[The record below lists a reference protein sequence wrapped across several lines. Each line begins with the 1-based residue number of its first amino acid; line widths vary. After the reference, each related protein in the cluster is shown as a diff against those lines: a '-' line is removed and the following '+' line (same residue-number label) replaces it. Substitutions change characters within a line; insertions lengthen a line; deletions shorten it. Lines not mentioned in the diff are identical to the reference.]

1 VTPPE
6 IHWISEAAVLAI
18 HDAQLAEHGGASG
31 LRDESLLLSALA
43 RPRNI
48 ATYGTPDL
56 ADLAAAYAV
65 GIARN
70 HAFVDGNK
78 RTAIIVAA
86 GAFLPLNGYEITATN
101 EEMVRVML
109 TVADGSISEPDMAA
123 WFREWMHPL
132 RPEF

>member
-1 VTPPE
+1 MNPTE
-6 IHWISEAAVLAI
+6 IRWVSESVVLAI
-18 HDAQLAEHGGASG
+18 HDAQLAEHGGATG

-48 ATYGTPDL
+48 ATYSTPDL

-86 GAFLPLNGYEITATN
+86 GVFLPLNGYEITATN
-101 EEMVRVML
+101 EEVVRVML
-109 TVADGSISEPDMAA
+109 TVADGSMSETELAA
-123 WFREWMHPL
+123 WFREWM
-132 RPEF
+132 RAVAR

>member
-1 VTPPE
+1 VNPTE
-6 IHWISEAAVLAI
+6 IRWVSESVVLAI
-18 HDAQLAEHGGASG
+18 HDAQLAEHGGPTG

-48 ATYGTPDL
+48 ATYSTPDL

-86 GAFLPLNGYEITATN
+86 GAFLPMNGYEITATN
-101 EEMVRVML
+101 EEVVTVML
-109 TVADGSISEPDMAA
+109 AVADGSISEQNLAA
-123 WFREWMHPL
+123 WFREWM
-132 RPEF
+132 RPVGG

>member
-1 VTPPE
+1 MNPPE
-6 IHWISEAAVLAI
+6 IRWVSEATVLAI
-18 HDAQLAEHGGASG
+18 HDEQLAEHGGAIG

-56 ADLAAAYAV
+56 ADLAAAHAV

-86 GAFLPLNGYEITATN
+86 GVFLPLNGYEITATN
-101 EEMVRVML
+101 EEVVRIML
-109 TVADGSISEPDMAA
+109 AVADGSMPEAKLAA
-123 WFREWMHPL
+123 WFREWM
-132 RPEF
+132 RPIGE

>member
-1 VTPPE
+1 M
-6 IHWISEAAVLAI
+6 
-18 HDAQLAEHGGASG
+18 
-31 LRDESLLLSALA
+31 RDESLLLSALA

>member
-1 VTPPE
+1 MTPPE
-6 IHWISEAAVLAI
+6 IRWVSEAVVLAI
-18 HDAQLAEHGGASG
+18 HDEQLAEHGGASG

-56 ADLAAAYAV
+56 ADLAAAYAA

-86 GAFLPLNGYEITATN
+86 GVFLPLNGYEITATN
-101 EEMVRVML
+101 EEVVRLML
-109 TVADGSISEPDMAA
+109 GVADGSISEQDMAA
-123 WFREWMHPL
+123 RFREWMGL
-132 RPEF
+132 VDG

>member
-1 VTPPE
+1 
-6 IHWISEAAVLAI
+6 
-18 HDAQLAEHGGASG
+18 
-31 LRDESLLLSALA
+31 LRDESLLLTALA

-48 ATYGTPDL
+48 ATYGTPDS
-56 ADLAAAYAV
+56 ADLVAAYAV

-86 GAFLPLNGYEITATN
+86 GVFLPVNGYELAATN

-109 TVADGSISEPDMAA
+109 AVADGSMPEIKLAA
-123 WFREWMHPL
+123 WFREWMRPL
-132 RPEF
+132 P

>member
-1 VTPPE
+1 MKKRAE
-6 IHWISEAAVLAI
+6 IHWVSEAVVLAV
-18 HDAQLAEHGGASG
+18 HDEQLAEHGGAAG
-31 LRDESLLLSALA
+31 VRDRSLLQSALA

-48 ATYGTPDL
+48 ATYGKPDL

-86 GAFLPLNGYEITATN
+86 GVFLPVNGYELTVTN
-101 EEMVRVML
+101 EDMVRVML
-109 TVADGSISEPDMAA
+109 AVAEGSMPEPRLAA
-123 WFREWMHPL
+123 WFRERM
-132 RPEF
+132 RPI

>member
-1 VTPPE
+1 VTPEE
-6 IHWISEAAVLAI
+6 IHWISAAVVLAI
-18 HDAQLAEHGGASG
+18 HDAQLAEHGGATG

-86 GAFLPLNGYEITATN
+86 GTFLPLNGYEITATS
-101 EEMVRVML
+101 EEVVRVML
-109 TVADGSISEPDMAA
+109 SVADGSISEQNTAA
-123 WFREWMHPL
+123 WIREWM
-132 RPEF
+132 RPVSG

>member
-1 VTPPE
+1 MNPPE
-6 IHWISEAAVLAI
+6 IRWISESVVLAI
-18 HDAQLAEHGGASG
+18 HDAQLAEHGGATG

-56 ADLAAAYAV
+56 ADLAAGYAV

-86 GAFLPLNGYEITATN
+86 GAFLPMNGYEITATN
-101 EEMVRVML
+101 EEVVRVML
-109 TVADGSISEPDMAA
+109 AVADGSMPEAELAA
-123 WFREWMHPL
+123 WFREWM
-132 RPEF
+132 RPIAG